1 MSDSQASCK
10 VVFQPSG
17 KTQIVRSGSTL
28 SAAAELAGLSI
39 HNPCGGQ
46 GTCGKCRV
54 IVHSGDCPPSDH
66 CRELLTSHQLERGI
80 RLACKCQIHSNAVI
94 EIPFESLID
103 QPDNKILTTGESGS
117 VALCPAISKRFF
129 TLPGPSAEDPA
140 GDLERL
146 ARELDLPL
154 FAELPVLRELPG
166 FLRQHGFSG
175 TALLQNDTRLVAL
188 ESGDTTDACYGVAFD
203 VGTTTLVGTLIH
215 LPSGEERQVVA
226 RMNPQIPVG
235 DDVISRIQATREKTG
250 KLEEM
255 QGKIIVCMNEILAEL
270 AALEAIAIQSIYEI
284 CLAGNTTM
292 QHILCGI
299 SPAALGEVPFPPVFR
314 RGLALSMTEL
324 GLKANPAGLVFV
336 FPNIGGFVG
345 GDTVAGILA
354 VALDKG
360 DKTVVLVDIGTN
372 GEIVLA
378 RKGTLLAASTAAGPA
393 FEGARITHG
402 MRAADGAIEK
412 IWFADGDVCLKTVG
426 DAPPVGICGTALIDL
441 TAVLLDLGVVD
452 ITGRIL
458 DDGELP
464 DDLPEAVRKRIVRD
478 DSGTAAFTL
487 AFPEQRD
494 ALERASCGPGHERDA
509 LAGHSGSIAET
520 ISPRKSNAGAG
531 EGVLLFQRD
540 LRELQ
545 LASGAIRAGVSI
557 MVRQA
562 GLTLDDVD
570 EILLAGAFGNYI
582 RRENACRIGL
592 LPDLPIERI
601 RFIGNA
607 ASSGAK
613 LALLSR
619 DARKRAEAFAGRVRH
634 VDLSSDPEF
643 QMEFSMA
650 MMFPGEF

>member
-1 MSDSQASCK
+1 MSNSQLSCK

-17 KTQIVRSGSTL
+17 KTQKVPQSTTL
-28 SAAAELAGLSI
+28 SAAAALAGLAI

-54 IVHSGDCPPSDH
+54 VVHSGDCPPSSH
-66 CRELLTSHQLERGI
+66 GREILTSHQLERGV
-80 RLACKCQIHSNAVI
+80 RLACKCRIQSDSVV

-103 QPDNKILTTGESGS
+103 QPDNKILTCGDSQT
-117 VALCPAISKRFF
+117 VDLAPAIHKRFF
-129 TLPGPSAEDPA
+129 TLPEPTSEDDIS
-140 GDLERL
+140 DLERL
-146 ARELDLPL
+146 ARELNMPL
-154 FAELPVLRELPG
+154 FAHLPVLRELSG
-166 FLRQHGFSG
+166 FLRDNAFSG
-175 TALLQNDTRLVAL
+175 TALLRNGDQLLGL
-188 ESGDTTDACYGVAFD
+188 EAGDTEDACYGAAFD
-203 VGTTTLVGTLIH
+203 IGTTTLVGTLIH
-215 LPSGEERQVVA
+215 LPSGQEKQVVA

-235 DDVISRIQATREKTG
+235 DDVITRIQATREIPS
-250 KLEEM
+250 KLAAM
-255 QGKIIVCMNEILAEL
+255 QKAIIDTVNEILSEL
-270 AALEAIAIQSIYEI
+270 AVGEGISVQSIYEI
-284 CLAGNTTM
+284 VLAGNTTM

-314 RGLALSMTEL
+314 RGLALAATDL
-324 GLKANPAGLVFV
+324 GVKISANGVVFV

-345 GDTVAGILA
+345 GDTVAGVLA
-354 VALDKG
+354 AGMDLVRKP
-360 DKTVVLVDIGTN
+360 VVLVDIGTN

-378 RKGTLLAASTAAGPA
+378 HDGQLMATSTAAGPA

-412 IWFADGDVCLKTVG
+412 IWFADGDVRMRTVG
-426 DAPPVGICGTALIDL
+426 DEAPVGLCGTALIDL

-458 DDGELP
+458 EDGELP
-464 DDLPEAVRKRIVRD
+464 EDLPEAVRKRILKD
-478 DSGTAAFTL
+478 ESGAPTFAL
-487 AFPEQRD
+487 AFPEQT
-494 ALERASCGPGHERDA
+494 AS
-509 LAGHSGSIAET
+509 
-520 ISPRKSNAGAG
+520 G
-531 EGVLLFQRD
+531 EGILLFQRD

-562 GLTLDDVD
+562 GLTLEDISEV
-570 EILLAGAFGNYI
+570 LLAGAFGNYI

-592 LPDLPIERI
+592 LPDLPLDRI

-613 LALLSR
+613 MALLSG
-619 DARKRAEAFAGRVRH
+619 DARKRAEAFSGKVVH

-643 QMEFSMA
+643 QMEFGMA